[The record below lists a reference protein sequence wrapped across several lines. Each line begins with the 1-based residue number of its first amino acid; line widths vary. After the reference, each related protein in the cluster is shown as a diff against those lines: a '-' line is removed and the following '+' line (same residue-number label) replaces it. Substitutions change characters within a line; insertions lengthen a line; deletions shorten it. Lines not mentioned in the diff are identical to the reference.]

1 MRRYAGSKDR
11 AAVAERVYD
20 VLRHRASYGWRMQSE
35 SPRALAIA
43 SVLAEG
49 GDVDALFDGAGYGGK
64 PLDDAERAALNA
76 SPQGEI
82 PRAVRLE
89 FPAFLD
95 DELARS
101 LGATLESEMT
111 AMLARAPV
119 DLRVN
124 TLKASR
130 GDVLARLRDE
140 GFEAEPTPYS
150 PHGIRIAARDGL
162 AALRRHAMFEQGLF
176 EFQDEAAQIAAQLT
190 LAKSGERILDLAAG
204 AGGKALALA
213 AEMDNAGEILACDI
227 DAGRLMQIGPRAT
240 RAGVSIITTHH
251 GEPPAENFDA
261 VFIDAPCSGS
271 GTWRRHPESAW
282 RLTPESVERLS
293 ALQSAILARAARLVK
308 PGGRLVYVTC
318 SLLEA
323 ENASVAA
330 GFAGEHPDF
339 TPRPVADAADT
350 PALTDH
356 ARARL
361 SALAQGGHTLQL
373 TPYRTG
379 TDGFFAALFERTP

>member
-271 GTWRRHPESAW
+271 GTWRRQPEQKW
-282 RLTPESVERLS
+282 RLTP
-293 ALQSAILARAARLVK
+293 ARLAELMAIQDALLEQGAACVA
-308 PGGRLVYVTC
+308 PGGRLVYATC
-318 SLLEA
+318 SLLACENEDRIAAFCAKHPEFALQPAAEA
-323 ENASVAA
+323 WSGAPIPGMSEYFRAS
-330 GFAGEHPDF
+330 P
-339 TPRPVADAADT
+339 
-350 PALTDH
+350 
-356 ARARL
+356 
-361 SALAQGGHTLQL
+361 LA
-373 TPYRTG
+373 TG
-379 TDGFFAALFERTP
+379 TDGFFAAILVHRRAP